1 MAGYTRQSSAQI
13 LSGEIVSAAPIN
25 AEYNQILNA
34 FDESTGHK
42 HDGTSAEGPP
52 IDRIAD
58 ADQNNKILIDTGN
71 NHIEFYIDT
80 GASTQQLRIEDGAI
94 VPITDDDID
103 LGAVG
108 AEFKDLYLDGTA
120 NIDSLVADT
129 ADINGGTV
137 DGSVIGG
144 TTPAAATMTDLTAT
158 GTINF
163 AGATVSNG
171 GTVTTVAINGGT
183 ISGITDLAIA
193 DGGTAASNA
202 SDARDNLGL
211 TIGTNI
217 QAYDAGLQSIAGLTT
232 AADKMIYTTALD
244 TYAVTDLSAAG
255 RALIDDASAGDQ
267 RTTLGLGTMA
277 TQNANSVA
285 ITGGT
290 ISGITNISDNGNTLP
305 FSFSTTITDS
315 DPGSGVFRL
324 DNATQNTATNIYID
338 DEDSNAVDVSAFIQ
352 TLSGGNNPSSILG
365 LVTLRKEFA
374 PEVFLQ
380 FKVTGVI
387 NAAGYTKL
395 AVTNLSSS
403 TANPFSN
410 SDNVLIDI
418 SLSGDKGDAGDITGP
433 VSSTDNAIARWD
445 GTSGNLIQD
454 SSVLIADDGTL
465 TAAQYDSTESLPDIK
480 PSLNLDFA
488 NVKKLDPRIT
498 YTRASTGTY
507 YDGKTFAKAEENLL
521 LQSQNFTTSWANAG
535 TTDSGDT
542 ETAPDGTTT
551 ADTITATAATG
562 QHYVQ
567 QQVTIP
573 SETYVF
579 SVFAKAGTNDYIQ
592 LAIGGDADYANFD
605 LATGVVGTTS
615 GLVSSSITA
624 STNGFYR
631 CEIVITAT
639 SGSAAIIALTDSSSA
654 SRLNTWTALGT
665 ETVHLWGAQLE
676 QRDALTDYTPTTT
689 QPITNYIPALQTA
702 ASGVARFD
710 HDPITS
716 ESLGFLIEEQ
726 RTNLATY
733 SEDFTNAAWTKTR
746 SSITSNTIVAPDGTL
761 TGDKLVEDTTAS
773 STHELTFSITSV
785 SGTSYAVSLF
795 AKAGER
801 DNFRIEV
808 PSAIAGSTQSGVFDL
823 TAGTASIVFGSPDL
837 SIKHYG
843 NDWYR
848 CTLVFSASSSTTSS
862 LALRLVNASVSYTG
876 DGYSGIYI
884 WGAQL
889 EAGAFP
895 TSYIKTT
902 TAQAT
907 RNEDAASMTGT
918 NFSEWYRQDEG
929 TFYTEHT
936 IRQNVGTNYPSVFFA
951 QNTSGSYAI
960 GLLHD
965 TASSYRFYA
974 QLTSDSTNY
983 AMQDVNTV
991 SVGDEIKGAL
1001 AFDYSSASFVN
1012 TKNGDTV
1019 QTLTGYP
1026 PMGPLTEIKFG
1037 TRAAVTGYLNNTIKK
1052 IAYYPQRLSNATL
1065 QALTKE

>member
-25 AEYNQILNA
+25 AEYNQIVSA

-58 ADQNNKILIDTGN
+58 ADQNNKILVDTGN

-80 GASTQQLRIEDGAI
+80 GASTQQFRIEDGAI

-108 AEFKDLYLDGTA
+108 AEFKDLHLDGTA

-290 ISGITNISDNGNTLP
+290 ISGITNLSDTGNTLP

-454 SSVLIADDGTL
+454 SSVTIDD
-465 TAAQYDSTESLPDIK
+465 SN
-480 PSLNLDFA
+480 NL
-488 NVKKLDPRIT
+488 
-498 YTRASTGTY
+498 
-507 YDGKTFAKAEENLL
+507 
-521 LQSQNFTTSWANAG
+521 
-535 TTDSGDT
+535 
-542 ETAPDGTTT
+542 
-551 ADTITATAATG
+551 
-562 QHYVQ
+562 
-567 QQVTIP
+567 
-573 SETYVF
+573 
-579 SVFAKAGTNDYIQ
+579 
-592 LAIGGDADYANFD
+592 
-605 LATGVVGTTS
+605 TGVVN
-615 GLVSSSITA
+615 L
-624 STNGFYR
+624 
-631 CEIVITAT
+631 TAT
-639 SGSAAIIALTDSSSA
+639 GNLIVDT
-654 SRLNTWTALGT
+654 NTLY
-665 ETVHLWGAQLE
+665 V
-676 QRDALTDYTPTTT
+676 DATGNRVGIGRTPTT
-689 QPITNYIPALQTA
+689 NALEVAGTIEST
-702 ASGVARFD
+702 SG
-710 HDPITS
+710 
-716 ESLGFLIEEQ
+716 GFK
-726 RTNLATY
+726 
-733 SEDFTNAAWTKTR
+733 F
-746 SSITSNTIVAPDGTL
+746 PD
-761 TGDKLVEDTTAS
+761 
-773 STHELTFSITSV
+773 
-785 SGTSYAVSLF
+785 
-795 AKAGER
+795 
-801 DNFRIEV
+801 
-808 PSAIAGSTQSGVFDL
+808 GSTQTKS
-823 TAGTASIVFGSPDL
+823 AGHGL
-837 SIKHYG
+837 SAMI
-843 NDWYR
+843 
-848 CTLVFSASSSTTSS
+848 
-862 LALRLVNASVSYTG
+862 ALGMA
-876 DGYSGIYI
+876 
-884 WGAQL
+884 
-889 EAGAFP
+889 
-895 TSYIKTT
+895 
-902 TAQAT
+902 
-907 RNEDAASMTGT
+907 
-918 NFSEWYRQDEG
+918 
-929 TFYTEHT
+929 
-936 IRQNVGTNYPSVFFA
+936 
-951 QNTSGSYAI
+951 
-960 GLLHD
+960 
-965 TASSYRFYA
+965 
-974 QLTSDSTNY
+974 
-983 AMQDVNTV
+983 
-991 SVGDEIKGAL
+991 
-1001 AFDYSSASFVN
+1001 
-1012 TKNGDTV
+1012 
-1019 QTLTGYP
+1019 
-1026 PMGPLTEIKFG
+1026 
-1037 TRAAVTGYLNNTIKK
+1037 
-1052 IAYYPQRLSNATL
+1052 
-1065 QALTKE
+1065 

>member
-1 MAGYTRQSSAQI
+1 
-13 LSGEIVSAAPIN
+13 
-25 AEYNQILNA
+25 
-34 FDESTGHK
+34 
-42 HDGTSAEGPP
+42 
-52 IDRIAD
+52 
-58 ADQNNKILIDTGN
+58 
-71 NHIEFYIDT
+71 
-80 GASTQQLRIEDGAI
+80 
-94 VPITDDDID
+94 
-103 LGAVG
+103 
-108 AEFKDLYLDGTA
+108 
-120 NIDSLVADT
+120 
-129 ADINGGTV
+129 
-137 DGSVIGG
+137 
-144 TTPAAATMTDLTAT
+144 MTDLTAT

-290 ISGITNISDNGNTLP
+290 ISGITNISDTGNTLP

-365 LVTLRKEFA
+365 LVTLRKEFS

-445 GTSGNLIQD
+445 GTAGNLIQD
-454 SSVLIADDGTL
+454 SSVLIADDGTI

-488 NVKKLDPRIT
+488 NVKTLDPRIT

-521 LQSQNFTTSWANAG
+521 LQSQDFTTSWLLSNATITANS
-535 TTDSGDT
+535 T
-542 ETAPDGTTT
+542 TAPDGSSTADTLTGNGASGQHLVQQQITVISGLNYVFSFFAKANTNDFVQLRFGGGFGSPTANFDLSAGTVGTTT
-551 ADTITATAATG
+551 GTITATI
-562 QHYVQ
+562 QD
-567 QQVTIP
+567 
-573 SETYVF
+573 
-579 SVFAKAGTNDYIQ
+579 AG
-592 LAIGGDADYANFD
+592 
-605 LATGVVGTTS
+605 S
-615 GLVSSSITA
+615 GW
-624 STNGFYR
+624 YR
-631 CEIVITAT
+631 CSGITDAT
-639 SGSAAIIALTDSSSA
+639 ITGLTAVQMYLVTSASAAAAET
-654 SRLNTWTALGT
+654 NTLSTSIY
-665 ETVHLWGAQLE
+665 LWGAQLE
-676 QRDALTDYTPTTT
+676 QRDSLTDYTPTTT

-726 RTNLATY
+726 RTNLMTY
-733 SEDFTNAAWTKTR
+733 SQELDNGAWSVNSNA
-746 SSITSNTIVAPDGTL
+746 TILANAVVAPDGTVTADLLRENGINGEHYHGQSL
-761 TGDKLVEDTTAS
+761 TYATGTDYTISAYVRPAGRHQCQLFFPASAFSSQVTTIFDLSAGTVGTSNADNAGIETLPGGWFRIWQTHRATAS
-773 STHELTFSITSV
+773 TSGNTFLRLI
-785 SGTSYAVSLF
+785 
-795 AKAGER
+795 
-801 DNFRIEV
+801 N
-808 PSAIAGSTQSGVFDL
+808 AGST
-823 TAGTASIVFGSPDL
+823 
-837 SIKHYG
+837 
-843 NDWYR
+843 
-848 CTLVFSASSSTTSS
+848 
-862 LALRLVNASVSYTG
+862 SYQG
-876 DGYSGIYI
+876 DGYSGVYI

-902 TAQAT
+902 GAQAT
-907 RNEDAASMTGT
+907 RNADAASMTGT
-918 NFSEWYRQDEG
+918 NFSEWYRQDAG
-929 TFYTEHT
+929 TIFEISRAGSPTGNAFAVQMSDNSYSNRV
-936 IRQNVGTNYPSVFFA
+936 IIGQDSANAVGQVLVSSSVTLSVTASGRTTDALALVFAATTNDGQIAKDGALGSSD
-951 QNTSGSYAI
+951 TSGAMPTALTRLDVGADHTGAN
-960 GLLHD
+960 GLNG
-965 TASSYRFYA
+965 TISR
-974 QLTSDSTNY
+974 LT
-983 AMQDVNTV
+983 
-991 SVGDEIKGAL
+991 
-1001 AFDYSSASFVN
+1001 
-1012 TKNGDTV
+1012 
-1019 QTLTGYP
+1019 
-1026 PMGPLTEIKFG
+1026 
-1037 TRAAVTGYLNNTIKK
+1037 
-1052 IAYYPQRLSNATL
+1052 YYPKRLSNATL
-1065 QALTKE
+1065 QALTEE

>member
-25 AEYNQILNA
+25 AEYNQIVSA

-58 ADQNNKILIDTGN
+58 ADQNNKILIDTEN

-108 AEFKDLYLDGTA
+108 AEFKDLHLDGTA

-137 DGSVIGG
+137 DGAVIGG

-277 TQNANSVA
+277 TQNANSVT

-290 ISGITNISDNGNTLP
+290 ISGITNISDTGNTLP

-324 DNATQNTATNIYID
+324 DNATQNTSTNIYID

-380 FKVTGVI
+380 FKVTGII

-445 GTSGNLIQD
+445 GTAGNLIQD

-465 TAAQYDSTESLPDIK
+465 SATQSVDSTATFLTQT
-480 PSLNLDFA
+480 NNGTA
-488 NVKKLDPRIT
+488 GG
-498 YTRASTGTY
+498 TGL
-507 YDGKTFAKAEENLL
+507 K
-521 LQSQNFTTSWANAG
+521 
-535 TTDSGDT
+535 
-542 ETAPDGTTT
+542 
-551 ADTITATAATG
+551 ITAQSGAYVGKFDIAA
-562 QHYVQ
+562 
-567 QQVTIP
+567 
-573 SETYVF
+573 
-579 SVFAKAGTNDYIQ
+579 AGA
-592 LAIGGDADYANFD
+592 LAQI
-605 LATGVVGTTS
+605 
-615 GLVSSSITA
+615 
-624 STNGFYR
+624 
-631 CEIVITAT
+631 
-639 SGSAAIIALTDSSSA
+639 
-654 SRLNTWTALGT
+654 GT
-665 ETVHLWGAQLE
+665 ETNHPLII
-676 QRDALTDYTPTTT
+676 LTNNTERMRIDSSGNVGIGRTPTTNKLEVDGT
-689 QPITNYIPALQTA
+689 IESTSGGFKFPDGSIQTTAGVSTGKVLQVVQT
-702 ASGVARFD
+702 
-710 HDPITS
+710 
-716 ESLGFLIEEQ
+716 
-726 RTNLATY
+726 
-733 SEDFTNAAWTKTR
+733 TKT
-746 SSITSNTIVAPDGTL
+746 D
-761 TGDKLVEDTTAS
+761 
-773 STHELTFSITSV
+773 
-785 SGTSYAVSLF
+785 
-795 AKAGER
+795 
-801 DNFRIEV
+801 
-808 PSAIAGSTQSGVFDL
+808 
-823 TAGTASIVFGSPDL
+823 TASISNPSAYADISGL
-837 SIKHYG
+837 SVAI
-843 NDWYR
+843 
-848 CTLVFSASSSTTSS
+848 TPAATSS
-862 LALRLVNASVSYTG
+862 KVLVRAVISFANSTSGEVTHFRLMRDS
-876 DGYSGIYI
+876 
-884 WGAQL
+884 
-889 EAGAFP
+889 
-895 TSYIKTT
+895 
-902 TAQAT
+902 TAIGVG
-907 RNEDAASMTGT
+907 DAASTRPR
-918 NFSEWYRQDEG
+918 S
-929 TFYTEHT
+929 
-936 IRQNVGTNYPSVFFA
+936 
-951 QNTSGSYAI
+951 TSGNI
-960 GLLHD
+960 GTGVNATYQGSTVTLEFLD
-965 TASSYRFYA
+965 SPNTTSATTYKVQIGGAGAQTAYINRTSRD
-974 QLTSDSTNY
+974 SDSSTY
-983 AMQDVNTV
+983 DARAV
-991 SVGDEIKGAL
+991 STITTMEIGA
-1001 AFDYSSASFVN
+1001 
-1012 TKNGDTV
+1012 
-1019 QTLTGYP
+1019 
-1026 PMGPLTEIKFG
+1026 
-1037 TRAAVTGYLNNTIKK
+1037 
-1052 IAYYPQRLSNATL
+1052 
-1065 QALTKE
+1065 

>member
-25 AEYNQILNA
+25 AEYNQIVNA

-108 AEFKDLYLDGTA
+108 AEFKDLHLDGTA

-232 AADKMIYTTALD
+232 AANKMIYTTALD

-290 ISGITNISDNGNTLP
+290 ISGITNISDTGNTLP

-365 LVTLRKEFA
+365 LVTLRKEFS

-454 SSVLIADDGTL
+454 SSVTIDD
-465 TAAQYDSTESLPDIK
+465 SN
-480 PSLNLDFA
+480 NL
-488 NVKKLDPRIT
+488 
-498 YTRASTGTY
+498 
-507 YDGKTFAKAEENLL
+507 
-521 LQSQNFTTSWANAG
+521 
-535 TTDSGDT
+535 
-542 ETAPDGTTT
+542 
-551 ADTITATAATG
+551 
-562 QHYVQ
+562 
-567 QQVTIP
+567 
-573 SETYVF
+573 
-579 SVFAKAGTNDYIQ
+579 
-592 LAIGGDADYANFD
+592 
-605 LATGVVGTTS
+605 TGVVN
-615 GLVSSSITA
+615 V
-624 STNGFYR
+624 
-631 CEIVITAT
+631 TAT
-639 SGSAAIIALTDSSSA
+639 GNLIVDT
-654 SRLNTWTALGT
+654 NTLY
-665 ETVHLWGAQLE
+665 V
-676 QRDALTDYTPTTT
+676 DATGNRVGIGRTPTT
-689 QPITNYIPALQTA
+689 NALEVAGTIEST
-702 ASGVARFD
+702 SG
-710 HDPITS
+710 
-716 ESLGFLIEEQ
+716 GFK
-726 RTNLATY
+726 
-733 SEDFTNAAWTKTR
+733 F
-746 SSITSNTIVAPDGTL
+746 PD
-761 TGDKLVEDTTAS
+761 
-773 STHELTFSITSV
+773 
-785 SGTSYAVSLF
+785 
-795 AKAGER
+795 
-801 DNFRIEV
+801 
-808 PSAIAGSTQSGVFDL
+808 GSTQTKS
-823 TAGTASIVFGSPDL
+823 AGHGL
-837 SIKHYG
+837 SAMI
-843 NDWYR
+843 
-848 CTLVFSASSSTTSS
+848 
-862 LALRLVNASVSYTG
+862 ALGMA
-876 DGYSGIYI
+876 
-884 WGAQL
+884 
-889 EAGAFP
+889 
-895 TSYIKTT
+895 
-902 TAQAT
+902 
-907 RNEDAASMTGT
+907 
-918 NFSEWYRQDEG
+918 
-929 TFYTEHT
+929 
-936 IRQNVGTNYPSVFFA
+936 
-951 QNTSGSYAI
+951 
-960 GLLHD
+960 
-965 TASSYRFYA
+965 
-974 QLTSDSTNY
+974 
-983 AMQDVNTV
+983 
-991 SVGDEIKGAL
+991 
-1001 AFDYSSASFVN
+1001 
-1012 TKNGDTV
+1012 
-1019 QTLTGYP
+1019 
-1026 PMGPLTEIKFG
+1026 
-1037 TRAAVTGYLNNTIKK
+1037 
-1052 IAYYPQRLSNATL
+1052 
-1065 QALTKE
+1065 

>member
-80 GASTQQLRIEDGAI
+80 GASTQQFRIEDGAI

-108 AEFKDLYLDGTA
+108 AEFKDLHLDGTA

-137 DGSVIGG
+137 DGAVIGG

-232 AADKMIYTTALD
+232 AANKMIYTTALD

-290 ISGITNISDNGNTLP
+290 ISGITNISDTGNTLP

-465 TAAQYDSTESLPDIK
+465 TTTGGVGIGVTDPSEVLEVNGNIKVTENDGSSRVIGADSTSNTTIVLQGGGNGFSGPNIK
-480 PSLNLDFA
+480 LGLDG
-488 NVKKLDPRIT
+488 NNYYD
-498 YTRASTGTY
+498 ASTHVFRSIASSEVMRV
-507 YDGKTFAKAEENLL
+507 DGFN
-521 LQSQNFTTSWANAG
+521 SRVG
-535 TTDSGDT
+535 
-542 ETAPDGTTT
+542 
-551 ADTITATAATG
+551 
-562 QHYVQ
+562 
-567 QQVTIP
+567 
-573 SETYVF
+573 
-579 SVFAKAGTNDYIQ
+579 
-592 LAIGGDADYANFD
+592 IG
-605 LATGVVGTTS
+605 
-615 GLVSSSITA
+615 
-624 STNGFYR
+624 R
-631 CEIVITAT
+631 
-639 SGSAAIIALTDSSSA
+639 
-654 SRLNTWTALGT
+654 
-665 ETVHLWGAQLE
+665 
-676 QRDALTDYTPTTT
+676 TPTT
-689 QPITNYIPALQTA
+689 NALE
-702 ASGVARFD
+702 V
-710 HDPITS
+710 
-716 ESLGFLIEEQ
+716 
-726 RTNLATY
+726 
-733 SEDFTNAAWTKTR
+733 
-746 SSITSNTIVAPDGTL
+746 DGTI
-761 TGDKLVEDTTAS
+761 E
-773 STHELTFSITSV
+773 ST
-785 SGTSYAVSLF
+785 SGGF
-795 AKAGER
+795 KFP
-801 DNFRIEV
+801 D
-808 PSAIAGSTQSGVFDL
+808 GSTQTKS
-823 TAGTASIVFGSPDL
+823 AGHGL
-837 SIKHYG
+837 SAMI
-843 NDWYR
+843 
-848 CTLVFSASSSTTSS
+848 
-862 LALRLVNASVSYTG
+862 ALGMA
-876 DGYSGIYI
+876 
-884 WGAQL
+884 
-889 EAGAFP
+889 
-895 TSYIKTT
+895 
-902 TAQAT
+902 
-907 RNEDAASMTGT
+907 
-918 NFSEWYRQDEG
+918 
-929 TFYTEHT
+929 
-936 IRQNVGTNYPSVFFA
+936 
-951 QNTSGSYAI
+951 
-960 GLLHD
+960 
-965 TASSYRFYA
+965 
-974 QLTSDSTNY
+974 
-983 AMQDVNTV
+983 
-991 SVGDEIKGAL
+991 
-1001 AFDYSSASFVN
+1001 
-1012 TKNGDTV
+1012 
-1019 QTLTGYP
+1019 
-1026 PMGPLTEIKFG
+1026 
-1037 TRAAVTGYLNNTIKK
+1037 
-1052 IAYYPQRLSNATL
+1052 
-1065 QALTKE
+1065 

>member
-25 AEYNQILNA
+25 AEYNQIVSA

-80 GASTQQLRIEDGAI
+80 GASTQQFRIEDGAI

-108 AEFKDLYLDGTA
+108 AEFKDLHLDGTA

-137 DGSVIGG
+137 DGAVIGG

-183 ISGITDLAIA
+183 ISGITDLAVA

-217 QAYDAGLQSIAGLTT
+217 QAYAAGLQSIAGLTT

-290 ISGITNISDNGNTLP
+290 ISGITNISDTGNTLP

-454 SSVLIADDGTL
+454 SSVTIDD
-465 TAAQYDSTESLPDIK
+465 SN
-480 PSLNLDFA
+480 NL
-488 NVKKLDPRIT
+488 
-498 YTRASTGTY
+498 
-507 YDGKTFAKAEENLL
+507 
-521 LQSQNFTTSWANAG
+521 
-535 TTDSGDT
+535 
-542 ETAPDGTTT
+542 
-551 ADTITATAATG
+551 
-562 QHYVQ
+562 
-567 QQVTIP
+567 
-573 SETYVF
+573 
-579 SVFAKAGTNDYIQ
+579 
-592 LAIGGDADYANFD
+592 
-605 LATGVVGTTS
+605 TGVVN
-615 GLVSSSITA
+615 L
-624 STNGFYR
+624 
-631 CEIVITAT
+631 TAT
-639 SGSAAIIALTDSSSA
+639 GNLIVDT
-654 SRLNTWTALGT
+654 NTLY
-665 ETVHLWGAQLE
+665 V
-676 QRDALTDYTPTTT
+676 DATGNRVGIGRTPTT
-689 QPITNYIPALQTA
+689 NALEVAGTIEST
-702 ASGVARFD
+702 SG
-710 HDPITS
+710 
-716 ESLGFLIEEQ
+716 GFK
-726 RTNLATY
+726 
-733 SEDFTNAAWTKTR
+733 F
-746 SSITSNTIVAPDGTL
+746 PD
-761 TGDKLVEDTTAS
+761 
-773 STHELTFSITSV
+773 
-785 SGTSYAVSLF
+785 
-795 AKAGER
+795 
-801 DNFRIEV
+801 
-808 PSAIAGSTQSGVFDL
+808 GSTQTKS
-823 TAGTASIVFGSPDL
+823 AGHGL
-837 SIKHYG
+837 SAMI
-843 NDWYR
+843 
-848 CTLVFSASSSTTSS
+848 
-862 LALRLVNASVSYTG
+862 ALGMA
-876 DGYSGIYI
+876 
-884 WGAQL
+884 
-889 EAGAFP
+889 
-895 TSYIKTT
+895 
-902 TAQAT
+902 
-907 RNEDAASMTGT
+907 
-918 NFSEWYRQDEG
+918 
-929 TFYTEHT
+929 
-936 IRQNVGTNYPSVFFA
+936 
-951 QNTSGSYAI
+951 
-960 GLLHD
+960 
-965 TASSYRFYA
+965 
-974 QLTSDSTNY
+974 
-983 AMQDVNTV
+983 
-991 SVGDEIKGAL
+991 
-1001 AFDYSSASFVN
+1001 
-1012 TKNGDTV
+1012 
-1019 QTLTGYP
+1019 
-1026 PMGPLTEIKFG
+1026 
-1037 TRAAVTGYLNNTIKK
+1037 
-1052 IAYYPQRLSNATL
+1052 
-1065 QALTKE
+1065 

>member
-25 AEYNQILNA
+25 AEYNQIVNA

-108 AEFKDLYLDGTA
+108 AEFKDLHLDGTA

-232 AADKMIYTTALD
+232 AANKMIYTTALD

-290 ISGITNISDNGNTLP
+290 ISGITNISDTGNTLP

-380 FKVTGVI
+380 FKVTGII

-454 SSVLIADDGTL
+454 SSVTIDD
-465 TAAQYDSTESLPDIK
+465 SN
-480 PSLNLDFA
+480 NL
-488 NVKKLDPRIT
+488 
-498 YTRASTGTY
+498 
-507 YDGKTFAKAEENLL
+507 
-521 LQSQNFTTSWANAG
+521 
-535 TTDSGDT
+535 
-542 ETAPDGTTT
+542 
-551 ADTITATAATG
+551 
-562 QHYVQ
+562 
-567 QQVTIP
+567 
-573 SETYVF
+573 
-579 SVFAKAGTNDYIQ
+579 
-592 LAIGGDADYANFD
+592 
-605 LATGVVGTTS
+605 TGVVN
-615 GLVSSSITA
+615 V
-624 STNGFYR
+624 
-631 CEIVITAT
+631 TAT
-639 SGSAAIIALTDSSSA
+639 GNLIVDT
-654 SRLNTWTALGT
+654 NTLY
-665 ETVHLWGAQLE
+665 V
-676 QRDALTDYTPTTT
+676 DATGNRVGIGRTPTT
-689 QPITNYIPALQTA
+689 NALEVAGTIEST
-702 ASGVARFD
+702 SG
-710 HDPITS
+710 
-716 ESLGFLIEEQ
+716 GFK
-726 RTNLATY
+726 
-733 SEDFTNAAWTKTR
+733 F
-746 SSITSNTIVAPDGTL
+746 PD
-761 TGDKLVEDTTAS
+761 
-773 STHELTFSITSV
+773 
-785 SGTSYAVSLF
+785 
-795 AKAGER
+795 
-801 DNFRIEV
+801 
-808 PSAIAGSTQSGVFDL
+808 GSTQTKS
-823 TAGTASIVFGSPDL
+823 AGHGL
-837 SIKHYG
+837 SAMI
-843 NDWYR
+843 
-848 CTLVFSASSSTTSS
+848 
-862 LALRLVNASVSYTG
+862 ALGMA
-876 DGYSGIYI
+876 
-884 WGAQL
+884 
-889 EAGAFP
+889 
-895 TSYIKTT
+895 
-902 TAQAT
+902 
-907 RNEDAASMTGT
+907 
-918 NFSEWYRQDEG
+918 
-929 TFYTEHT
+929 
-936 IRQNVGTNYPSVFFA
+936 
-951 QNTSGSYAI
+951 
-960 GLLHD
+960 
-965 TASSYRFYA
+965 
-974 QLTSDSTNY
+974 
-983 AMQDVNTV
+983 
-991 SVGDEIKGAL
+991 
-1001 AFDYSSASFVN
+1001 
-1012 TKNGDTV
+1012 
-1019 QTLTGYP
+1019 
-1026 PMGPLTEIKFG
+1026 
-1037 TRAAVTGYLNNTIKK
+1037 
-1052 IAYYPQRLSNATL
+1052 
-1065 QALTKE
+1065 

>member
-25 AEYNQILNA
+25 AEYNQIVSA

-80 GASTQQLRIEDGAI
+80 GASTQQFRIEDGAI

-108 AEFKDLYLDGTA
+108 AEFKDLHLDGTA

-290 ISGITNISDNGNTLP
+290 ISGITNLSDTGNTLP

-380 FKVTGVI
+380 FKVTGII

-465 TAAQYDSTESLPDIK
+465 TTTGGVGIGTSSPDQFVHISKATVGDTSSLLVSNPDGNAGASAALKLGVSPEDNSVAKFAIIHERLAAYGGGDTYFCSNYDADATEVTDADAVVTIKGSTGNVGIGTNSPDGKLSIQADATSDVDLRIFSDTAYTTRIYLGDTASQTQGAIGYYNSADALFFQSNGSERMRVDSSGNVGIGLTPTTNKLEVAGTIESTSGGFKFPDGSIQTTAGVSTGKVLQVVQTTKTDTASISNPSAYADISGLSVAITPAATSSKVLVRAVISFANSTSGEVTHFRLMRDSTAIGVGDAASNRPRSTSGNIGTGVNATYQGSTVTLEF
-480 PSLNLDFA
+480 LDSP
-488 NVKKLDPRIT
+488 N
-498 YTRASTGTY
+498 
-507 YDGKTFAKAEENLL
+507 
-521 LQSQNFTTSWANAG
+521 TTSATTYKVQIGGAG
-535 TTDSGDT
+535 AQTAYINRTSRDLDT
-542 ETAPDGTTT
+542 STYDAR
-551 ADTITATAATG
+551 AVSTITAM
-562 QHYVQ
+562 
-567 QQVTIP
+567 
-573 SETYVF
+573 E
-579 SVFAKAGTNDYIQ
+579 
-592 LAIGGDADYANFD
+592 IGA
-605 LATGVVGTTS
+605 
-615 GLVSSSITA
+615 
-624 STNGFYR
+624 
-631 CEIVITAT
+631 
-639 SGSAAIIALTDSSSA
+639 
-654 SRLNTWTALGT
+654 
-665 ETVHLWGAQLE
+665 
-676 QRDALTDYTPTTT
+676 
-689 QPITNYIPALQTA
+689 
-702 ASGVARFD
+702 
-710 HDPITS
+710 
-716 ESLGFLIEEQ
+716 
-726 RTNLATY
+726 
-733 SEDFTNAAWTKTR
+733 
-746 SSITSNTIVAPDGTL
+746 
-761 TGDKLVEDTTAS
+761 
-773 STHELTFSITSV
+773 
-785 SGTSYAVSLF
+785 
-795 AKAGER
+795 
-801 DNFRIEV
+801 
-808 PSAIAGSTQSGVFDL
+808 
-823 TAGTASIVFGSPDL
+823 
-837 SIKHYG
+837 
-843 NDWYR
+843 
-848 CTLVFSASSSTTSS
+848 
-862 LALRLVNASVSYTG
+862 
-876 DGYSGIYI
+876 
-884 WGAQL
+884 
-889 EAGAFP
+889 
-895 TSYIKTT
+895 
-902 TAQAT
+902 
-907 RNEDAASMTGT
+907 
-918 NFSEWYRQDEG
+918 
-929 TFYTEHT
+929 
-936 IRQNVGTNYPSVFFA
+936 
-951 QNTSGSYAI
+951 
-960 GLLHD
+960 
-965 TASSYRFYA
+965 
-974 QLTSDSTNY
+974 
-983 AMQDVNTV
+983 
-991 SVGDEIKGAL
+991 
-1001 AFDYSSASFVN
+1001 
-1012 TKNGDTV
+1012 
-1019 QTLTGYP
+1019 
-1026 PMGPLTEIKFG
+1026 
-1037 TRAAVTGYLNNTIKK
+1037 
-1052 IAYYPQRLSNATL
+1052 
-1065 QALTKE
+1065 

>member
-25 AEYNQILNA
+25 AEYNQIVNA

-42 HDGTSAEGPP
+42 HDGTSSEGPP

-108 AEFKDLYLDGTA
+108 AEFKDLHLDGTA

-137 DGSVIGG
+137 DGAVIGG

-290 ISGITNISDNGNTLP
+290 ISGITNISDTGNTLP

-445 GTSGNLIQD
+445 GTAGNLIQD
-454 SSVLIADDGTL
+454 SSVTIDD
-465 TAAQYDSTESLPDIK
+465 SN
-480 PSLNLDFA
+480 NL
-488 NVKKLDPRIT
+488 
-498 YTRASTGTY
+498 
-507 YDGKTFAKAEENLL
+507 
-521 LQSQNFTTSWANAG
+521 
-535 TTDSGDT
+535 
-542 ETAPDGTTT
+542 
-551 ADTITATAATG
+551 
-562 QHYVQ
+562 
-567 QQVTIP
+567 
-573 SETYVF
+573 
-579 SVFAKAGTNDYIQ
+579 
-592 LAIGGDADYANFD
+592 
-605 LATGVVGTTS
+605 TGVVN
-615 GLVSSSITA
+615 V
-624 STNGFYR
+624 
-631 CEIVITAT
+631 TAT
-639 SGSAAIIALTDSSSA
+639 GNLIVDT
-654 SRLNTWTALGT
+654 NTLY
-665 ETVHLWGAQLE
+665 V
-676 QRDALTDYTPTTT
+676 DATGNRVGIGRTPTT
-689 QPITNYIPALQTA
+689 NALEVAGTIEST
-702 ASGVARFD
+702 SG
-710 HDPITS
+710 
-716 ESLGFLIEEQ
+716 GFK
-726 RTNLATY
+726 
-733 SEDFTNAAWTKTR
+733 F
-746 SSITSNTIVAPDGTL
+746 PD
-761 TGDKLVEDTTAS
+761 
-773 STHELTFSITSV
+773 
-785 SGTSYAVSLF
+785 
-795 AKAGER
+795 
-801 DNFRIEV
+801 
-808 PSAIAGSTQSGVFDL
+808 GSTQTKS
-823 TAGTASIVFGSPDL
+823 AGHGL
-837 SIKHYG
+837 SAMI
-843 NDWYR
+843 
-848 CTLVFSASSSTTSS
+848 
-862 LALRLVNASVSYTG
+862 ALGMA
-876 DGYSGIYI
+876 
-884 WGAQL
+884 
-889 EAGAFP
+889 
-895 TSYIKTT
+895 
-902 TAQAT
+902 
-907 RNEDAASMTGT
+907 
-918 NFSEWYRQDEG
+918 
-929 TFYTEHT
+929 
-936 IRQNVGTNYPSVFFA
+936 
-951 QNTSGSYAI
+951 
-960 GLLHD
+960 
-965 TASSYRFYA
+965 
-974 QLTSDSTNY
+974 
-983 AMQDVNTV
+983 
-991 SVGDEIKGAL
+991 
-1001 AFDYSSASFVN
+1001 
-1012 TKNGDTV
+1012 
-1019 QTLTGYP
+1019 
-1026 PMGPLTEIKFG
+1026 
-1037 TRAAVTGYLNNTIKK
+1037 
-1052 IAYYPQRLSNATL
+1052 
-1065 QALTKE
+1065 

>member
-25 AEYNQILNA
+25 AEYNQIVSA

-80 GASTQQLRIEDGAI
+80 GASTQQFRIEDGAI

-108 AEFKDLYLDGTA
+108 AEFKDLHLDGTA

-137 DGSVIGG
+137 DGAVIGG

-277 TQNANSVA
+277 TQNANSVT

-290 ISGITNISDNGNTLP
+290 ISGITNISDTGNTLP

-380 FKVTGVI
+380 FKVTGII

-454 SSVLIADDGTL
+454 SSVTIDD
-465 TAAQYDSTESLPDIK
+465 SN
-480 PSLNLDFA
+480 NL
-488 NVKKLDPRIT
+488 
-498 YTRASTGTY
+498 
-507 YDGKTFAKAEENLL
+507 
-521 LQSQNFTTSWANAG
+521 
-535 TTDSGDT
+535 
-542 ETAPDGTTT
+542 
-551 ADTITATAATG
+551 
-562 QHYVQ
+562 
-567 QQVTIP
+567 
-573 SETYVF
+573 
-579 SVFAKAGTNDYIQ
+579 
-592 LAIGGDADYANFD
+592 
-605 LATGVVGTTS
+605 TGVVN
-615 GLVSSSITA
+615 V
-624 STNGFYR
+624 
-631 CEIVITAT
+631 TAT
-639 SGSAAIIALTDSSSA
+639 GNLIVDT
-654 SRLNTWTALGT
+654 NTLY
-665 ETVHLWGAQLE
+665 V
-676 QRDALTDYTPTTT
+676 DATGNRVGIGRTPTT
-689 QPITNYIPALQTA
+689 NALEVAGTIEST
-702 ASGVARFD
+702 SG
-710 HDPITS
+710 
-716 ESLGFLIEEQ
+716 GFK
-726 RTNLATY
+726 
-733 SEDFTNAAWTKTR
+733 F
-746 SSITSNTIVAPDGTL
+746 PD
-761 TGDKLVEDTTAS
+761 
-773 STHELTFSITSV
+773 
-785 SGTSYAVSLF
+785 
-795 AKAGER
+795 
-801 DNFRIEV
+801 
-808 PSAIAGSTQSGVFDL
+808 GSTQTKS
-823 TAGTASIVFGSPDL
+823 AGHGL
-837 SIKHYG
+837 SAMI
-843 NDWYR
+843 
-848 CTLVFSASSSTTSS
+848 
-862 LALRLVNASVSYTG
+862 ALGMA
-876 DGYSGIYI
+876 
-884 WGAQL
+884 
-889 EAGAFP
+889 
-895 TSYIKTT
+895 
-902 TAQAT
+902 
-907 RNEDAASMTGT
+907 
-918 NFSEWYRQDEG
+918 
-929 TFYTEHT
+929 
-936 IRQNVGTNYPSVFFA
+936 
-951 QNTSGSYAI
+951 
-960 GLLHD
+960 
-965 TASSYRFYA
+965 
-974 QLTSDSTNY
+974 
-983 AMQDVNTV
+983 
-991 SVGDEIKGAL
+991 
-1001 AFDYSSASFVN
+1001 
-1012 TKNGDTV
+1012 
-1019 QTLTGYP
+1019 
-1026 PMGPLTEIKFG
+1026 
-1037 TRAAVTGYLNNTIKK
+1037 
-1052 IAYYPQRLSNATL
+1052 
-1065 QALTKE
+1065 

>member
-25 AEYNQILNA
+25 AEYNQIVNA

-108 AEFKDLYLDGTA
+108 AEFKDLHLDGTA

-290 ISGITNISDNGNTLP
+290 ISGITNISDTGNTLP

-365 LVTLRKEFA
+365 LVTLRKEFS

-454 SSVLIADDGTL
+454 SSVTIDD
-465 TAAQYDSTESLPDIK
+465 SN
-480 PSLNLDFA
+480 NL
-488 NVKKLDPRIT
+488 
-498 YTRASTGTY
+498 
-507 YDGKTFAKAEENLL
+507 
-521 LQSQNFTTSWANAG
+521 
-535 TTDSGDT
+535 
-542 ETAPDGTTT
+542 
-551 ADTITATAATG
+551 
-562 QHYVQ
+562 
-567 QQVTIP
+567 
-573 SETYVF
+573 
-579 SVFAKAGTNDYIQ
+579 
-592 LAIGGDADYANFD
+592 
-605 LATGVVGTTS
+605 TGVVN
-615 GLVSSSITA
+615 V
-624 STNGFYR
+624 
-631 CEIVITAT
+631 TAT
-639 SGSAAIIALTDSSSA
+639 GNLIVDT
-654 SRLNTWTALGT
+654 NTLY
-665 ETVHLWGAQLE
+665 V
-676 QRDALTDYTPTTT
+676 DATGNRVGIGRTPTT
-689 QPITNYIPALQTA
+689 NALEVAGTIEST
-702 ASGVARFD
+702 SG
-710 HDPITS
+710 
-716 ESLGFLIEEQ
+716 GFK
-726 RTNLATY
+726 
-733 SEDFTNAAWTKTR
+733 F
-746 SSITSNTIVAPDGTL
+746 PD
-761 TGDKLVEDTTAS
+761 
-773 STHELTFSITSV
+773 
-785 SGTSYAVSLF
+785 
-795 AKAGER
+795 
-801 DNFRIEV
+801 
-808 PSAIAGSTQSGVFDL
+808 GSTQTKS
-823 TAGTASIVFGSPDL
+823 AGHGL
-837 SIKHYG
+837 SAMI
-843 NDWYR
+843 
-848 CTLVFSASSSTTSS
+848 
-862 LALRLVNASVSYTG
+862 ALGMA
-876 DGYSGIYI
+876 
-884 WGAQL
+884 
-889 EAGAFP
+889 
-895 TSYIKTT
+895 
-902 TAQAT
+902 
-907 RNEDAASMTGT
+907 
-918 NFSEWYRQDEG
+918 
-929 TFYTEHT
+929 
-936 IRQNVGTNYPSVFFA
+936 
-951 QNTSGSYAI
+951 
-960 GLLHD
+960 
-965 TASSYRFYA
+965 
-974 QLTSDSTNY
+974 
-983 AMQDVNTV
+983 
-991 SVGDEIKGAL
+991 
-1001 AFDYSSASFVN
+1001 
-1012 TKNGDTV
+1012 
-1019 QTLTGYP
+1019 
-1026 PMGPLTEIKFG
+1026 
-1037 TRAAVTGYLNNTIKK
+1037 
-1052 IAYYPQRLSNATL
+1052 
-1065 QALTKE
+1065 

>member
-13 LSGEIVSAAPIN
+13 LSGEIVSAAPLN
-25 AEYNQILNA
+25 AEYNQIVSA

-58 ADQNNKILIDTGN
+58 TDQNNKILIDTAN

-108 AEFKDLYLDGTA
+108 AEFKDLHLDGTA

-137 DGSVIGG
+137 DGAVIGG

-290 ISGITNISDNGNTLP
+290 ISGITNISDTGNTLP

-454 SSVLIADDGTL
+454 SSVTIDD
-465 TAAQYDSTESLPDIK
+465 SN
-480 PSLNLDFA
+480 NL
-488 NVKKLDPRIT
+488 
-498 YTRASTGTY
+498 
-507 YDGKTFAKAEENLL
+507 
-521 LQSQNFTTSWANAG
+521 
-535 TTDSGDT
+535 
-542 ETAPDGTTT
+542 
-551 ADTITATAATG
+551 
-562 QHYVQ
+562 
-567 QQVTIP
+567 
-573 SETYVF
+573 
-579 SVFAKAGTNDYIQ
+579 
-592 LAIGGDADYANFD
+592 
-605 LATGVVGTTS
+605 TGVVN
-615 GLVSSSITA
+615 V
-624 STNGFYR
+624 
-631 CEIVITAT
+631 TAT
-639 SGSAAIIALTDSSSA
+639 GNLIVDT
-654 SRLNTWTALGT
+654 NTLY
-665 ETVHLWGAQLE
+665 V
-676 QRDALTDYTPTTT
+676 DATGNRVGIGRTPTT
-689 QPITNYIPALQTA
+689 NALEVAGTIEST
-702 ASGVARFD
+702 SG
-710 HDPITS
+710 
-716 ESLGFLIEEQ
+716 GFK
-726 RTNLATY
+726 
-733 SEDFTNAAWTKTR
+733 F
-746 SSITSNTIVAPDGTL
+746 PD
-761 TGDKLVEDTTAS
+761 
-773 STHELTFSITSV
+773 
-785 SGTSYAVSLF
+785 
-795 AKAGER
+795 
-801 DNFRIEV
+801 
-808 PSAIAGSTQSGVFDL
+808 GSTQTKS
-823 TAGTASIVFGSPDL
+823 AGHGL
-837 SIKHYG
+837 SAMI
-843 NDWYR
+843 
-848 CTLVFSASSSTTSS
+848 
-862 LALRLVNASVSYTG
+862 ALGMA
-876 DGYSGIYI
+876 
-884 WGAQL
+884 
-889 EAGAFP
+889 
-895 TSYIKTT
+895 
-902 TAQAT
+902 
-907 RNEDAASMTGT
+907 
-918 NFSEWYRQDEG
+918 
-929 TFYTEHT
+929 
-936 IRQNVGTNYPSVFFA
+936 
-951 QNTSGSYAI
+951 
-960 GLLHD
+960 
-965 TASSYRFYA
+965 
-974 QLTSDSTNY
+974 
-983 AMQDVNTV
+983 
-991 SVGDEIKGAL
+991 
-1001 AFDYSSASFVN
+1001 
-1012 TKNGDTV
+1012 
-1019 QTLTGYP
+1019 
-1026 PMGPLTEIKFG
+1026 
-1037 TRAAVTGYLNNTIKK
+1037 
-1052 IAYYPQRLSNATL
+1052 
-1065 QALTKE
+1065 

>member
-13 LSGEIVSAAPIN
+13 LSGEIVSAAPLN
-25 AEYNQILNA
+25 AEYNQIVSA

-58 ADQNNKILIDTGN
+58 ADQNNKILIDTAN

-137 DGSVIGG
+137 DGAVIGG

-290 ISGITNISDNGNTLP
+290 ISGITNISDTGNTLP

-433 VSSTDNAIARWD
+433 VSTTDNAIARWD

-454 SSVLIADDGTL
+454 SSVTIDD
-465 TAAQYDSTESLPDIK
+465 SN
-480 PSLNLDFA
+480 NL
-488 NVKKLDPRIT
+488 
-498 YTRASTGTY
+498 
-507 YDGKTFAKAEENLL
+507 
-521 LQSQNFTTSWANAG
+521 
-535 TTDSGDT
+535 
-542 ETAPDGTTT
+542 
-551 ADTITATAATG
+551 
-562 QHYVQ
+562 
-567 QQVTIP
+567 
-573 SETYVF
+573 
-579 SVFAKAGTNDYIQ
+579 
-592 LAIGGDADYANFD
+592 
-605 LATGVVGTTS
+605 TGVVN
-615 GLVSSSITA
+615 V
-624 STNGFYR
+624 
-631 CEIVITAT
+631 TAT
-639 SGSAAIIALTDSSSA
+639 GNLIVDT
-654 SRLNTWTALGT
+654 NTLY
-665 ETVHLWGAQLE
+665 V
-676 QRDALTDYTPTTT
+676 DATGNRVGIGRTPTT
-689 QPITNYIPALQTA
+689 NALEVAGTIEST
-702 ASGVARFD
+702 SG
-710 HDPITS
+710 
-716 ESLGFLIEEQ
+716 GFK
-726 RTNLATY
+726 
-733 SEDFTNAAWTKTR
+733 F
-746 SSITSNTIVAPDGTL
+746 PD
-761 TGDKLVEDTTAS
+761 
-773 STHELTFSITSV
+773 
-785 SGTSYAVSLF
+785 
-795 AKAGER
+795 
-801 DNFRIEV
+801 
-808 PSAIAGSTQSGVFDL
+808 GSTQTKS
-823 TAGTASIVFGSPDL
+823 AGHGL
-837 SIKHYG
+837 SAMI
-843 NDWYR
+843 
-848 CTLVFSASSSTTSS
+848 
-862 LALRLVNASVSYTG
+862 ALGMA
-876 DGYSGIYI
+876 
-884 WGAQL
+884 
-889 EAGAFP
+889 
-895 TSYIKTT
+895 
-902 TAQAT
+902 
-907 RNEDAASMTGT
+907 
-918 NFSEWYRQDEG
+918 
-929 TFYTEHT
+929 
-936 IRQNVGTNYPSVFFA
+936 
-951 QNTSGSYAI
+951 
-960 GLLHD
+960 
-965 TASSYRFYA
+965 
-974 QLTSDSTNY
+974 
-983 AMQDVNTV
+983 
-991 SVGDEIKGAL
+991 
-1001 AFDYSSASFVN
+1001 
-1012 TKNGDTV
+1012 
-1019 QTLTGYP
+1019 
-1026 PMGPLTEIKFG
+1026 
-1037 TRAAVTGYLNNTIKK
+1037 
-1052 IAYYPQRLSNATL
+1052 
-1065 QALTKE
+1065 

>member
-25 AEYNQILNA
+25 AEYNQIVNA

-42 HDGTSAEGPP
+42 HDGTSSEGPP

-80 GASTQQLRIEDGAI
+80 GASTQQFRIEDGAI

-108 AEFKDLYLDGTA
+108 AEFKDLHLDGTA

-137 DGSVIGG
+137 DGAVIGG

-290 ISGITNISDNGNTLP
+290 ISGITNISDTGNTLP

-445 GTSGNLIQD
+445 GTAGNLIQD
-454 SSVLIADDGTL
+454 SSVTIDD
-465 TAAQYDSTESLPDIK
+465 SN
-480 PSLNLDFA
+480 NL
-488 NVKKLDPRIT
+488 
-498 YTRASTGTY
+498 
-507 YDGKTFAKAEENLL
+507 
-521 LQSQNFTTSWANAG
+521 
-535 TTDSGDT
+535 
-542 ETAPDGTTT
+542 
-551 ADTITATAATG
+551 
-562 QHYVQ
+562 
-567 QQVTIP
+567 
-573 SETYVF
+573 
-579 SVFAKAGTNDYIQ
+579 
-592 LAIGGDADYANFD
+592 
-605 LATGVVGTTS
+605 TGVVN
-615 GLVSSSITA
+615 V
-624 STNGFYR
+624 
-631 CEIVITAT
+631 TAT
-639 SGSAAIIALTDSSSA
+639 GNLIVDT
-654 SRLNTWTALGT
+654 NTLY
-665 ETVHLWGAQLE
+665 V
-676 QRDALTDYTPTTT
+676 DATGNRVGIGRTPTT
-689 QPITNYIPALQTA
+689 NALEVAGTIEST
-702 ASGVARFD
+702 SG
-710 HDPITS
+710 
-716 ESLGFLIEEQ
+716 GFK
-726 RTNLATY
+726 
-733 SEDFTNAAWTKTR
+733 F
-746 SSITSNTIVAPDGTL
+746 PD
-761 TGDKLVEDTTAS
+761 
-773 STHELTFSITSV
+773 
-785 SGTSYAVSLF
+785 
-795 AKAGER
+795 
-801 DNFRIEV
+801 
-808 PSAIAGSTQSGVFDL
+808 GSTQTKS
-823 TAGTASIVFGSPDL
+823 AGHGL
-837 SIKHYG
+837 SAMI
-843 NDWYR
+843 
-848 CTLVFSASSSTTSS
+848 
-862 LALRLVNASVSYTG
+862 ALGMA
-876 DGYSGIYI
+876 
-884 WGAQL
+884 
-889 EAGAFP
+889 
-895 TSYIKTT
+895 
-902 TAQAT
+902 
-907 RNEDAASMTGT
+907 
-918 NFSEWYRQDEG
+918 
-929 TFYTEHT
+929 
-936 IRQNVGTNYPSVFFA
+936 
-951 QNTSGSYAI
+951 
-960 GLLHD
+960 
-965 TASSYRFYA
+965 
-974 QLTSDSTNY
+974 
-983 AMQDVNTV
+983 
-991 SVGDEIKGAL
+991 
-1001 AFDYSSASFVN
+1001 
-1012 TKNGDTV
+1012 
-1019 QTLTGYP
+1019 
-1026 PMGPLTEIKFG
+1026 
-1037 TRAAVTGYLNNTIKK
+1037 
-1052 IAYYPQRLSNATL
+1052 
-1065 QALTKE
+1065 

>member
-25 AEYNQILNA
+25 AEYNQIVNA

-108 AEFKDLYLDGTA
+108 AEFKDLHLDGTA

-290 ISGITNISDNGNTLP
+290 ISGITNISDTGNTLP

-365 LVTLRKEFA
+365 LVTLRKEFS

-445 GTSGNLIQD
+445 GTAGNLIQD
-454 SSVLIADDGTL
+454 SSVLIADDGTI

-488 NVKKLDPRIT
+488 NVKTLDPRIT

-521 LQSQNFTTSWANAG
+521 LQSQDFTTSWLLSNATITANS
-535 TTDSGDT
+535 T
-542 ETAPDGTTT
+542 TAPDGSSTADTLTGNGASGQHLVQQQITVISGLNYVFSFFAKANTNDFVQLRFGGGFGSPTANFDLSAGTVGTTT
-551 ADTITATAATG
+551 GTITATI
-562 QHYVQ
+562 QD
-567 QQVTIP
+567 
-573 SETYVF
+573 
-579 SVFAKAGTNDYIQ
+579 AG
-592 LAIGGDADYANFD
+592 
-605 LATGVVGTTS
+605 S
-615 GLVSSSITA
+615 GW
-624 STNGFYR
+624 YR
-631 CEIVITAT
+631 CSGITDAT
-639 SGSAAIIALTDSSSA
+639 ITGLTAVQMYLVTSASAAAAET
-654 SRLNTWTALGT
+654 NTLSTSIY
-665 ETVHLWGAQLE
+665 LWGAQLE
-676 QRDALTDYTPTTT
+676 QRDSLTDYTPTTT

-726 RTNLATY
+726 RTNLMTY
-733 SEDFTNAAWTKTR
+733 SQELDNGAWSVNSNA
-746 SSITSNTIVAPDGTL
+746 TILANAVVAPDGTVTADLLRENGINGEHYHGQSL
-761 TGDKLVEDTTAS
+761 TYATGTDYTISAYVRPAGRHQCQLFFPASAFSSQVTTIFDLSAGTVGTSNADNAGIETLPGGWFRIWQTHRATAS
-773 STHELTFSITSV
+773 TSGNTFLRLI
-785 SGTSYAVSLF
+785 
-795 AKAGER
+795 
-801 DNFRIEV
+801 N
-808 PSAIAGSTQSGVFDL
+808 AGST
-823 TAGTASIVFGSPDL
+823 
-837 SIKHYG
+837 
-843 NDWYR
+843 
-848 CTLVFSASSSTTSS
+848 
-862 LALRLVNASVSYTG
+862 SYQG
-876 DGYSGIYI
+876 DGYSGVYI

-902 TAQAT
+902 GAQAT
-907 RNEDAASMTGT
+907 RNADAASMTGT
-918 NFSEWYRQDEG
+918 NFSEWYRQDAG
-929 TFYTEHT
+929 TIFEISRAGSPTGNAFAVQMSDNSYSNRV
-936 IRQNVGTNYPSVFFA
+936 IIGQDSANAVGQVLVSSSVTLSVTASGRTTDALALVFAATTNDGQIAKDGALGSSD
-951 QNTSGSYAI
+951 TSGAMPTALTRLDVGADHTGAN
-960 GLLHD
+960 GLNG
-965 TASSYRFYA
+965 TISR
-974 QLTSDSTNY
+974 LT
-983 AMQDVNTV
+983 
-991 SVGDEIKGAL
+991 
-1001 AFDYSSASFVN
+1001 
-1012 TKNGDTV
+1012 
-1019 QTLTGYP
+1019 
-1026 PMGPLTEIKFG
+1026 
-1037 TRAAVTGYLNNTIKK
+1037 
-1052 IAYYPQRLSNATL
+1052 YYPKRLSNATL
-1065 QALTKE
+1065 QALTEE

>member
-25 AEYNQILNA
+25 AEYNQIVSA

-58 ADQNNKILIDTGN
+58 ADQNNKILVDTGN

-80 GASTQQLRIEDGAI
+80 GASTQQFRIEDGAI

-108 AEFKDLYLDGTA
+108 AEFKDLHLDGTA

-137 DGSVIGG
+137 DGAVIGG

-290 ISGITNISDNGNTLP
+290 ISGITNLSDNGNTLP

-454 SSVLIADDGTL
+454 SSVTIDD
-465 TAAQYDSTESLPDIK
+465 SN
-480 PSLNLDFA
+480 NL
-488 NVKKLDPRIT
+488 
-498 YTRASTGTY
+498 
-507 YDGKTFAKAEENLL
+507 
-521 LQSQNFTTSWANAG
+521 
-535 TTDSGDT
+535 
-542 ETAPDGTTT
+542 
-551 ADTITATAATG
+551 
-562 QHYVQ
+562 
-567 QQVTIP
+567 
-573 SETYVF
+573 
-579 SVFAKAGTNDYIQ
+579 
-592 LAIGGDADYANFD
+592 
-605 LATGVVGTTS
+605 TGVVN
-615 GLVSSSITA
+615 L
-624 STNGFYR
+624 
-631 CEIVITAT
+631 TAT
-639 SGSAAIIALTDSSSA
+639 GNLIVDT
-654 SRLNTWTALGT
+654 NTLY
-665 ETVHLWGAQLE
+665 V
-676 QRDALTDYTPTTT
+676 DATGNRVGIGRTPTT
-689 QPITNYIPALQTA
+689 NALEVAGTIEST
-702 ASGVARFD
+702 SG
-710 HDPITS
+710 
-716 ESLGFLIEEQ
+716 GFK
-726 RTNLATY
+726 
-733 SEDFTNAAWTKTR
+733 F
-746 SSITSNTIVAPDGTL
+746 PD
-761 TGDKLVEDTTAS
+761 
-773 STHELTFSITSV
+773 
-785 SGTSYAVSLF
+785 
-795 AKAGER
+795 
-801 DNFRIEV
+801 
-808 PSAIAGSTQSGVFDL
+808 GSTQTKS
-823 TAGTASIVFGSPDL
+823 AGHGL
-837 SIKHYG
+837 SAMI
-843 NDWYR
+843 
-848 CTLVFSASSSTTSS
+848 
-862 LALRLVNASVSYTG
+862 ALGMA
-876 DGYSGIYI
+876 
-884 WGAQL
+884 
-889 EAGAFP
+889 
-895 TSYIKTT
+895 
-902 TAQAT
+902 
-907 RNEDAASMTGT
+907 
-918 NFSEWYRQDEG
+918 
-929 TFYTEHT
+929 
-936 IRQNVGTNYPSVFFA
+936 
-951 QNTSGSYAI
+951 
-960 GLLHD
+960 
-965 TASSYRFYA
+965 
-974 QLTSDSTNY
+974 
-983 AMQDVNTV
+983 
-991 SVGDEIKGAL
+991 
-1001 AFDYSSASFVN
+1001 
-1012 TKNGDTV
+1012 
-1019 QTLTGYP
+1019 
-1026 PMGPLTEIKFG
+1026 
-1037 TRAAVTGYLNNTIKK
+1037 
-1052 IAYYPQRLSNATL
+1052 
-1065 QALTKE
+1065 

>member
-25 AEYNQILNA
+25 AEYNQIVSA

-80 GASTQQLRIEDGAI
+80 GASTQQFRIEDGAI

-108 AEFKDLYLDGTA
+108 AEFKDLHLDGTA

-290 ISGITNISDNGNTLP
+290 ISGITNLSDTGNTLP

-380 FKVTGVI
+380 FKVTGII

-454 SSVLIADDGTL
+454 SSVTIDD
-465 TAAQYDSTESLPDIK
+465 SN
-480 PSLNLDFA
+480 NL
-488 NVKKLDPRIT
+488 
-498 YTRASTGTY
+498 
-507 YDGKTFAKAEENLL
+507 
-521 LQSQNFTTSWANAG
+521 
-535 TTDSGDT
+535 
-542 ETAPDGTTT
+542 
-551 ADTITATAATG
+551 
-562 QHYVQ
+562 
-567 QQVTIP
+567 
-573 SETYVF
+573 
-579 SVFAKAGTNDYIQ
+579 
-592 LAIGGDADYANFD
+592 
-605 LATGVVGTTS
+605 TGVVN
-615 GLVSSSITA
+615 V
-624 STNGFYR
+624 
-631 CEIVITAT
+631 TAT
-639 SGSAAIIALTDSSSA
+639 GNLIVDT
-654 SRLNTWTALGT
+654 NTLY
-665 ETVHLWGAQLE
+665 V
-676 QRDALTDYTPTTT
+676 DATGNRVGIGRTPTT
-689 QPITNYIPALQTA
+689 NALE
-702 ASGVARFD
+702 VAGT
-710 HDPITS
+710 I
-716 ESLGFLIEEQ
+716 ESTTGGFK
-726 RTNLATY
+726 
-733 SEDFTNAAWTKTR
+733 F
-746 SSITSNTIVAPDGTL
+746 PD
-761 TGDKLVEDTTAS
+761 
-773 STHELTFSITSV
+773 
-785 SGTSYAVSLF
+785 
-795 AKAGER
+795 
-801 DNFRIEV
+801 
-808 PSAIAGSTQSGVFDL
+808 GSTQTKS
-823 TAGTASIVFGSPDL
+823 AGHGL
-837 SIKHYG
+837 SAMI
-843 NDWYR
+843 
-848 CTLVFSASSSTTSS
+848 
-862 LALRLVNASVSYTG
+862 ALGMA
-876 DGYSGIYI
+876 
-884 WGAQL
+884 
-889 EAGAFP
+889 
-895 TSYIKTT
+895 
-902 TAQAT
+902 
-907 RNEDAASMTGT
+907 
-918 NFSEWYRQDEG
+918 
-929 TFYTEHT
+929 
-936 IRQNVGTNYPSVFFA
+936 
-951 QNTSGSYAI
+951 
-960 GLLHD
+960 
-965 TASSYRFYA
+965 
-974 QLTSDSTNY
+974 
-983 AMQDVNTV
+983 
-991 SVGDEIKGAL
+991 
-1001 AFDYSSASFVN
+1001 
-1012 TKNGDTV
+1012 
-1019 QTLTGYP
+1019 
-1026 PMGPLTEIKFG
+1026 
-1037 TRAAVTGYLNNTIKK
+1037 
-1052 IAYYPQRLSNATL
+1052 
-1065 QALTKE
+1065 

>member
-25 AEYNQILNA
+25 AEYNQIVNA

-108 AEFKDLYLDGTA
+108 AEFKDLHLDGTA

-232 AADKMIYTTALD
+232 AANKMIYTTALD

-290 ISGITNISDNGNTLP
+290 ISGITNLSDTGNTLP

-454 SSVLIADDGTL
+454 SSVTIDD
-465 TAAQYDSTESLPDIK
+465 SN
-480 PSLNLDFA
+480 NL
-488 NVKKLDPRIT
+488 
-498 YTRASTGTY
+498 
-507 YDGKTFAKAEENLL
+507 
-521 LQSQNFTTSWANAG
+521 
-535 TTDSGDT
+535 
-542 ETAPDGTTT
+542 
-551 ADTITATAATG
+551 
-562 QHYVQ
+562 
-567 QQVTIP
+567 
-573 SETYVF
+573 
-579 SVFAKAGTNDYIQ
+579 
-592 LAIGGDADYANFD
+592 
-605 LATGVVGTTS
+605 TGVVN
-615 GLVSSSITA
+615 V
-624 STNGFYR
+624 
-631 CEIVITAT
+631 TAT
-639 SGSAAIIALTDSSSA
+639 GNLIVDT
-654 SRLNTWTALGT
+654 NTLY
-665 ETVHLWGAQLE
+665 V
-676 QRDALTDYTPTTT
+676 DATGNRVGIGRTPTT
-689 QPITNYIPALQTA
+689 NALEVAGTIEST
-702 ASGVARFD
+702 SG
-710 HDPITS
+710 
-716 ESLGFLIEEQ
+716 GFK
-726 RTNLATY
+726 
-733 SEDFTNAAWTKTR
+733 F
-746 SSITSNTIVAPDGTL
+746 PD
-761 TGDKLVEDTTAS
+761 
-773 STHELTFSITSV
+773 
-785 SGTSYAVSLF
+785 
-795 AKAGER
+795 
-801 DNFRIEV
+801 
-808 PSAIAGSTQSGVFDL
+808 GSTQTKS
-823 TAGTASIVFGSPDL
+823 AGHGL
-837 SIKHYG
+837 SAMI
-843 NDWYR
+843 
-848 CTLVFSASSSTTSS
+848 
-862 LALRLVNASVSYTG
+862 ALGMA
-876 DGYSGIYI
+876 
-884 WGAQL
+884 
-889 EAGAFP
+889 
-895 TSYIKTT
+895 
-902 TAQAT
+902 
-907 RNEDAASMTGT
+907 
-918 NFSEWYRQDEG
+918 
-929 TFYTEHT
+929 
-936 IRQNVGTNYPSVFFA
+936 
-951 QNTSGSYAI
+951 
-960 GLLHD
+960 
-965 TASSYRFYA
+965 
-974 QLTSDSTNY
+974 
-983 AMQDVNTV
+983 
-991 SVGDEIKGAL
+991 
-1001 AFDYSSASFVN
+1001 
-1012 TKNGDTV
+1012 
-1019 QTLTGYP
+1019 
-1026 PMGPLTEIKFG
+1026 
-1037 TRAAVTGYLNNTIKK
+1037 
-1052 IAYYPQRLSNATL
+1052 
-1065 QALTKE
+1065 

>member
-25 AEYNQILNA
+25 AEYNQIVNA

-108 AEFKDLYLDGTA
+108 AEFKDLHLDGTA

-232 AADKMIYTTALD
+232 AANKMIYTTALD

-290 ISGITNISDNGNTLP
+290 ISGITNISDTGNTLP

-454 SSVLIADDGTL
+454 SSVTIDD
-465 TAAQYDSTESLPDIK
+465 SN
-480 PSLNLDFA
+480 NL
-488 NVKKLDPRIT
+488 
-498 YTRASTGTY
+498 
-507 YDGKTFAKAEENLL
+507 
-521 LQSQNFTTSWANAG
+521 
-535 TTDSGDT
+535 
-542 ETAPDGTTT
+542 
-551 ADTITATAATG
+551 
-562 QHYVQ
+562 
-567 QQVTIP
+567 
-573 SETYVF
+573 
-579 SVFAKAGTNDYIQ
+579 
-592 LAIGGDADYANFD
+592 
-605 LATGVVGTTS
+605 TGVVN
-615 GLVSSSITA
+615 V
-624 STNGFYR
+624 
-631 CEIVITAT
+631 TAT
-639 SGSAAIIALTDSSSA
+639 GNLIVDT
-654 SRLNTWTALGT
+654 NTLY
-665 ETVHLWGAQLE
+665 V
-676 QRDALTDYTPTTT
+676 DATGNRVGIGRTPTT
-689 QPITNYIPALQTA
+689 NALEVAGTIEST
-702 ASGVARFD
+702 SG
-710 HDPITS
+710 
-716 ESLGFLIEEQ
+716 GFK
-726 RTNLATY
+726 
-733 SEDFTNAAWTKTR
+733 F
-746 SSITSNTIVAPDGTL
+746 PD
-761 TGDKLVEDTTAS
+761 
-773 STHELTFSITSV
+773 
-785 SGTSYAVSLF
+785 
-795 AKAGER
+795 
-801 DNFRIEV
+801 
-808 PSAIAGSTQSGVFDL
+808 GSTQTKS
-823 TAGTASIVFGSPDL
+823 AGHGL
-837 SIKHYG
+837 SAMI
-843 NDWYR
+843 
-848 CTLVFSASSSTTSS
+848 
-862 LALRLVNASVSYTG
+862 ALGMA
-876 DGYSGIYI
+876 
-884 WGAQL
+884 
-889 EAGAFP
+889 
-895 TSYIKTT
+895 
-902 TAQAT
+902 
-907 RNEDAASMTGT
+907 
-918 NFSEWYRQDEG
+918 
-929 TFYTEHT
+929 
-936 IRQNVGTNYPSVFFA
+936 
-951 QNTSGSYAI
+951 
-960 GLLHD
+960 
-965 TASSYRFYA
+965 
-974 QLTSDSTNY
+974 
-983 AMQDVNTV
+983 
-991 SVGDEIKGAL
+991 
-1001 AFDYSSASFVN
+1001 
-1012 TKNGDTV
+1012 
-1019 QTLTGYP
+1019 
-1026 PMGPLTEIKFG
+1026 
-1037 TRAAVTGYLNNTIKK
+1037 
-1052 IAYYPQRLSNATL
+1052 
-1065 QALTKE
+1065 

>member
-25 AEYNQILNA
+25 AEYNQIVSA

-80 GASTQQLRIEDGAI
+80 GASTQQFRIEDGAI

-108 AEFKDLYLDGTA
+108 AEFKDLHLDGTA

-290 ISGITNISDNGNTLP
+290 ISGITNLSDTGNTLP

-380 FKVTGVI
+380 FKVTGII

-465 TAAQYDSTESLPDIK
+465 TTTGGVGIGTSSPDQFVHISKATVGDTSSLLVSNPDGNAGASAALKLGVSPEDNSVAKFAIIHERFAAYGGGDTYFCSNYDADATEVTDADAVVTIKGSTGNVGIGTNSPDGKLSIQADATSDVDLRIFSDTAYTTRIYLGDTASQTQGAIGYYNSADALFFQSNGSERMRVDSSGNVGIGLTPTTNKLEVAGTIESTSGGFKFPDGSIQTTAGVSTGKVLQVVQTTKTDTASISNPSAYADISGLSVAITPAATSSKVLVRAVISFANSTSGEVTHFRLMRDSTAIGVGDAASNRPRSTSGNIGTGVNATYQGSTVTLEF
-480 PSLNLDFA
+480 LDSP
-488 NVKKLDPRIT
+488 N
-498 YTRASTGTY
+498 
-507 YDGKTFAKAEENLL
+507 
-521 LQSQNFTTSWANAG
+521 TTSATTYKVQIGGAG
-535 TTDSGDT
+535 AQTAYINRTSRDLDT
-542 ETAPDGTTT
+542 STYDAR
-551 ADTITATAATG
+551 AVSTITAM
-562 QHYVQ
+562 
-567 QQVTIP
+567 
-573 SETYVF
+573 E
-579 SVFAKAGTNDYIQ
+579 
-592 LAIGGDADYANFD
+592 IGA
-605 LATGVVGTTS
+605 
-615 GLVSSSITA
+615 
-624 STNGFYR
+624 
-631 CEIVITAT
+631 
-639 SGSAAIIALTDSSSA
+639 
-654 SRLNTWTALGT
+654 
-665 ETVHLWGAQLE
+665 
-676 QRDALTDYTPTTT
+676 
-689 QPITNYIPALQTA
+689 
-702 ASGVARFD
+702 
-710 HDPITS
+710 
-716 ESLGFLIEEQ
+716 
-726 RTNLATY
+726 
-733 SEDFTNAAWTKTR
+733 
-746 SSITSNTIVAPDGTL
+746 
-761 TGDKLVEDTTAS
+761 
-773 STHELTFSITSV
+773 
-785 SGTSYAVSLF
+785 
-795 AKAGER
+795 
-801 DNFRIEV
+801 
-808 PSAIAGSTQSGVFDL
+808 
-823 TAGTASIVFGSPDL
+823 
-837 SIKHYG
+837 
-843 NDWYR
+843 
-848 CTLVFSASSSTTSS
+848 
-862 LALRLVNASVSYTG
+862 
-876 DGYSGIYI
+876 
-884 WGAQL
+884 
-889 EAGAFP
+889 
-895 TSYIKTT
+895 
-902 TAQAT
+902 
-907 RNEDAASMTGT
+907 
-918 NFSEWYRQDEG
+918 
-929 TFYTEHT
+929 
-936 IRQNVGTNYPSVFFA
+936 
-951 QNTSGSYAI
+951 
-960 GLLHD
+960 
-965 TASSYRFYA
+965 
-974 QLTSDSTNY
+974 
-983 AMQDVNTV
+983 
-991 SVGDEIKGAL
+991 
-1001 AFDYSSASFVN
+1001 
-1012 TKNGDTV
+1012 
-1019 QTLTGYP
+1019 
-1026 PMGPLTEIKFG
+1026 
-1037 TRAAVTGYLNNTIKK
+1037 
-1052 IAYYPQRLSNATL
+1052 
-1065 QALTKE
+1065 

>member
-25 AEYNQILNA
+25 AEYNQIVNA

-58 ADQNNKILIDTGN
+58 ADQNNKVLIDTSN

-80 GASTQQLRIEDGAI
+80 GASTEQVRIQDGAI

-108 AEFKDLYLDGTA
+108 AEFKDLHLDGTA

-290 ISGITNISDNGNTLP
+290 ISGITNISDTGNTLP

-365 LVTLRKEFA
+365 LVTLRKEFS

-445 GTSGNLIQD
+445 GTAGNLIQD
-454 SSVLIADDGTL
+454 SSVLIADDGTI

-488 NVKKLDPRIT
+488 NVKTLDPRIT

-521 LQSQNFTTSWANAG
+521 LQSQDFTTSWLLSNATITANS
-535 TTDSGDT
+535 T
-542 ETAPDGTTT
+542 TAPDGSSTADTLTGNGASGQHLVQQQITVISGLNYVFSFFAKANTNDFVQLRFGGGFGSPTANFDLSAGTVGTTT
-551 ADTITATAATG
+551 GTITATI
-562 QHYVQ
+562 QD
-567 QQVTIP
+567 
-573 SETYVF
+573 
-579 SVFAKAGTNDYIQ
+579 AG
-592 LAIGGDADYANFD
+592 
-605 LATGVVGTTS
+605 S
-615 GLVSSSITA
+615 GW
-624 STNGFYR
+624 YR
-631 CEIVITAT
+631 CSGITDAT
-639 SGSAAIIALTDSSSA
+639 ITGLTAVQMYLVTSASAAAAET
-654 SRLNTWTALGT
+654 NTLSTSIY
-665 ETVHLWGAQLE
+665 LWGAQLE
-676 QRDALTDYTPTTT
+676 QRDSLTDYTPTTT

-726 RTNLATY
+726 RTNLMTY
-733 SEDFTNAAWTKTR
+733 SQELDNGAWSVNSNA
-746 SSITSNTIVAPDGTL
+746 TILANAVVAPDGTVTADLLRENGINGEHYHGQSL
-761 TGDKLVEDTTAS
+761 TYATGTDYTISAYVRPAGRHQCQLFFPASAFSSQVTTIFDLSAGTVGTSNADNAGIETLPGGWFRIWQTHRATAS
-773 STHELTFSITSV
+773 TSGNTFLRLI
-785 SGTSYAVSLF
+785 
-795 AKAGER
+795 
-801 DNFRIEV
+801 N
-808 PSAIAGSTQSGVFDL
+808 AGST
-823 TAGTASIVFGSPDL
+823 
-837 SIKHYG
+837 
-843 NDWYR
+843 
-848 CTLVFSASSSTTSS
+848 
-862 LALRLVNASVSYTG
+862 SYQG
-876 DGYSGIYI
+876 DGYSGVYI

-902 TAQAT
+902 GAQAT
-907 RNEDAASMTGT
+907 RNADAASMTGT
-918 NFSEWYRQDEG
+918 NFSEWYRQDAG
-929 TFYTEHT
+929 TIFEISRAGSPTGNAFAVQMSDNSYSNRV
-936 IRQNVGTNYPSVFFA
+936 IIGQDSANAVGQVLVSSSVTLSVTASGRTTDALALVFAATTNDGQIAKDGALGSSD
-951 QNTSGSYAI
+951 TSGAMPTALTRLDVGADHTGAN
-960 GLLHD
+960 GLNG
-965 TASSYRFYA
+965 TISR
-974 QLTSDSTNY
+974 LT
-983 AMQDVNTV
+983 
-991 SVGDEIKGAL
+991 
-1001 AFDYSSASFVN
+1001 
-1012 TKNGDTV
+1012 
-1019 QTLTGYP
+1019 
-1026 PMGPLTEIKFG
+1026 
-1037 TRAAVTGYLNNTIKK
+1037 
-1052 IAYYPQRLSNATL
+1052 YYPKRLSNATL
-1065 QALTKE
+1065 QALTEE

>member
-25 AEYNQILNA
+25 AEYNQIVSA

-58 ADQNNKILIDTGN
+58 ADQNNKVLIDTSN

-80 GASTQQLRIEDGAI
+80 GASTQQFRIEDGAI

-108 AEFKDLYLDGTA
+108 AEFKDLHLDGTA

-137 DGSVIGG
+137 DGAVIGG

-171 GTVTTVAINGGT
+171 GTVTTLAINGGT

-290 ISGITNISDNGNTLP
+290 ISGITNLSDNGNTLP

-445 GTSGNLIQD
+445 GTAGNLIQD
-454 SSVLIADDGTL
+454 SSVTIDD
-465 TAAQYDSTESLPDIK
+465 SN
-480 PSLNLDFA
+480 NL
-488 NVKKLDPRIT
+488 
-498 YTRASTGTY
+498 
-507 YDGKTFAKAEENLL
+507 
-521 LQSQNFTTSWANAG
+521 
-535 TTDSGDT
+535 
-542 ETAPDGTTT
+542 
-551 ADTITATAATG
+551 
-562 QHYVQ
+562 
-567 QQVTIP
+567 
-573 SETYVF
+573 
-579 SVFAKAGTNDYIQ
+579 
-592 LAIGGDADYANFD
+592 
-605 LATGVVGTTS
+605 TGVVN
-615 GLVSSSITA
+615 L
-624 STNGFYR
+624 
-631 CEIVITAT
+631 TAT
-639 SGSAAIIALTDSSSA
+639 GNLIVDT
-654 SRLNTWTALGT
+654 NTLY
-665 ETVHLWGAQLE
+665 V
-676 QRDALTDYTPTTT
+676 DATGNRVGIGRTPTT
-689 QPITNYIPALQTA
+689 NALEVAGTIEST
-702 ASGVARFD
+702 SG
-710 HDPITS
+710 
-716 ESLGFLIEEQ
+716 GFK
-726 RTNLATY
+726 
-733 SEDFTNAAWTKTR
+733 F
-746 SSITSNTIVAPDGTL
+746 PD
-761 TGDKLVEDTTAS
+761 
-773 STHELTFSITSV
+773 
-785 SGTSYAVSLF
+785 
-795 AKAGER
+795 
-801 DNFRIEV
+801 
-808 PSAIAGSTQSGVFDL
+808 GSTQTKS
-823 TAGTASIVFGSPDL
+823 AGHGL
-837 SIKHYG
+837 SAMI
-843 NDWYR
+843 
-848 CTLVFSASSSTTSS
+848 
-862 LALRLVNASVSYTG
+862 ALGMA
-876 DGYSGIYI
+876 
-884 WGAQL
+884 
-889 EAGAFP
+889 
-895 TSYIKTT
+895 
-902 TAQAT
+902 
-907 RNEDAASMTGT
+907 
-918 NFSEWYRQDEG
+918 
-929 TFYTEHT
+929 
-936 IRQNVGTNYPSVFFA
+936 
-951 QNTSGSYAI
+951 
-960 GLLHD
+960 
-965 TASSYRFYA
+965 
-974 QLTSDSTNY
+974 
-983 AMQDVNTV
+983 
-991 SVGDEIKGAL
+991 
-1001 AFDYSSASFVN
+1001 
-1012 TKNGDTV
+1012 
-1019 QTLTGYP
+1019 
-1026 PMGPLTEIKFG
+1026 
-1037 TRAAVTGYLNNTIKK
+1037 
-1052 IAYYPQRLSNATL
+1052 
-1065 QALTKE
+1065 

>member
-25 AEYNQILNA
+25 AEYNQIVNA

-80 GASTQQLRIEDGAI
+80 GASTQQFRIEDGAI

-108 AEFKDLYLDGTA
+108 AEFKDLHLDGTA

-232 AADKMIYTTALD
+232 AANKMIYTTALD

-290 ISGITNISDNGNTLP
+290 ISGITNISDTGNTLP

-454 SSVLIADDGTL
+454 SSVTIDD
-465 TAAQYDSTESLPDIK
+465 SN
-480 PSLNLDFA
+480 NL
-488 NVKKLDPRIT
+488 
-498 YTRASTGTY
+498 
-507 YDGKTFAKAEENLL
+507 
-521 LQSQNFTTSWANAG
+521 
-535 TTDSGDT
+535 
-542 ETAPDGTTT
+542 
-551 ADTITATAATG
+551 
-562 QHYVQ
+562 
-567 QQVTIP
+567 
-573 SETYVF
+573 
-579 SVFAKAGTNDYIQ
+579 
-592 LAIGGDADYANFD
+592 
-605 LATGVVGTTS
+605 TGVVN
-615 GLVSSSITA
+615 V
-624 STNGFYR
+624 
-631 CEIVITAT
+631 TAT
-639 SGSAAIIALTDSSSA
+639 GNLIVDT
-654 SRLNTWTALGT
+654 NTLY
-665 ETVHLWGAQLE
+665 V
-676 QRDALTDYTPTTT
+676 DATGNRVGIGRTPTT
-689 QPITNYIPALQTA
+689 NALEVAGTIEST
-702 ASGVARFD
+702 SG
-710 HDPITS
+710 
-716 ESLGFLIEEQ
+716 GFK
-726 RTNLATY
+726 
-733 SEDFTNAAWTKTR
+733 F
-746 SSITSNTIVAPDGTL
+746 PD
-761 TGDKLVEDTTAS
+761 
-773 STHELTFSITSV
+773 
-785 SGTSYAVSLF
+785 
-795 AKAGER
+795 
-801 DNFRIEV
+801 
-808 PSAIAGSTQSGVFDL
+808 GSTQTKS
-823 TAGTASIVFGSPDL
+823 AGHGL
-837 SIKHYG
+837 SAMI
-843 NDWYR
+843 
-848 CTLVFSASSSTTSS
+848 
-862 LALRLVNASVSYTG
+862 ALGMA
-876 DGYSGIYI
+876 
-884 WGAQL
+884 
-889 EAGAFP
+889 
-895 TSYIKTT
+895 
-902 TAQAT
+902 
-907 RNEDAASMTGT
+907 
-918 NFSEWYRQDEG
+918 
-929 TFYTEHT
+929 
-936 IRQNVGTNYPSVFFA
+936 
-951 QNTSGSYAI
+951 
-960 GLLHD
+960 
-965 TASSYRFYA
+965 
-974 QLTSDSTNY
+974 
-983 AMQDVNTV
+983 
-991 SVGDEIKGAL
+991 
-1001 AFDYSSASFVN
+1001 
-1012 TKNGDTV
+1012 
-1019 QTLTGYP
+1019 
-1026 PMGPLTEIKFG
+1026 
-1037 TRAAVTGYLNNTIKK
+1037 
-1052 IAYYPQRLSNATL
+1052 
-1065 QALTKE
+1065 

>member
-25 AEYNQILNA
+25 AEYNQIVSA

-58 ADQNNKILIDTGN
+58 ADQNNKVLIDTSN

-80 GASTQQLRIEDGAI
+80 GASTQQFRIEDGAI

-108 AEFKDLYLDGTA
+108 AEFKDLHLDGTA

-137 DGSVIGG
+137 DGAVIGG

-171 GTVTTVAINGGT
+171 GTVTTLAINGGT

-290 ISGITNISDNGNTLP
+290 ISGITNLSDNGNTLP

-454 SSVLIADDGTL
+454 SSVTIDD
-465 TAAQYDSTESLPDIK
+465 SN
-480 PSLNLDFA
+480 NL
-488 NVKKLDPRIT
+488 
-498 YTRASTGTY
+498 
-507 YDGKTFAKAEENLL
+507 
-521 LQSQNFTTSWANAG
+521 
-535 TTDSGDT
+535 
-542 ETAPDGTTT
+542 
-551 ADTITATAATG
+551 
-562 QHYVQ
+562 
-567 QQVTIP
+567 
-573 SETYVF
+573 
-579 SVFAKAGTNDYIQ
+579 
-592 LAIGGDADYANFD
+592 
-605 LATGVVGTTS
+605 TGVVN
-615 GLVSSSITA
+615 L
-624 STNGFYR
+624 
-631 CEIVITAT
+631 TAT
-639 SGSAAIIALTDSSSA
+639 GNLIVDT
-654 SRLNTWTALGT
+654 NTLY
-665 ETVHLWGAQLE
+665 V
-676 QRDALTDYTPTTT
+676 DATGNRVGIGRTPTT
-689 QPITNYIPALQTA
+689 NALEVAGTIEST
-702 ASGVARFD
+702 SG
-710 HDPITS
+710 
-716 ESLGFLIEEQ
+716 GFK
-726 RTNLATY
+726 
-733 SEDFTNAAWTKTR
+733 F
-746 SSITSNTIVAPDGTL
+746 PD
-761 TGDKLVEDTTAS
+761 
-773 STHELTFSITSV
+773 
-785 SGTSYAVSLF
+785 
-795 AKAGER
+795 
-801 DNFRIEV
+801 
-808 PSAIAGSTQSGVFDL
+808 GSTQTKS
-823 TAGTASIVFGSPDL
+823 AGHGL
-837 SIKHYG
+837 SAMI
-843 NDWYR
+843 
-848 CTLVFSASSSTTSS
+848 
-862 LALRLVNASVSYTG
+862 ALGMA
-876 DGYSGIYI
+876 
-884 WGAQL
+884 
-889 EAGAFP
+889 
-895 TSYIKTT
+895 
-902 TAQAT
+902 
-907 RNEDAASMTGT
+907 
-918 NFSEWYRQDEG
+918 
-929 TFYTEHT
+929 
-936 IRQNVGTNYPSVFFA
+936 
-951 QNTSGSYAI
+951 
-960 GLLHD
+960 
-965 TASSYRFYA
+965 
-974 QLTSDSTNY
+974 
-983 AMQDVNTV
+983 
-991 SVGDEIKGAL
+991 
-1001 AFDYSSASFVN
+1001 
-1012 TKNGDTV
+1012 
-1019 QTLTGYP
+1019 
-1026 PMGPLTEIKFG
+1026 
-1037 TRAAVTGYLNNTIKK
+1037 
-1052 IAYYPQRLSNATL
+1052 
-1065 QALTKE
+1065 

>member
-25 AEYNQILNA
+25 AEYNQIVSA

-58 ADQNNKILIDTGN
+58 ADQNNKILIDTAN

-80 GASTQQLRIEDGAI
+80 GASTQQFRIEDGAI

-137 DGSVIGG
+137 DGAVIGG

-290 ISGITNISDNGNTLP
+290 ISGITNISDTGNTLP

-433 VSSTDNAIARWD
+433 VSTTDNAIARWD

-454 SSVLIADDGTL
+454 SSVTIDD
-465 TAAQYDSTESLPDIK
+465 SN
-480 PSLNLDFA
+480 NL
-488 NVKKLDPRIT
+488 
-498 YTRASTGTY
+498 
-507 YDGKTFAKAEENLL
+507 
-521 LQSQNFTTSWANAG
+521 
-535 TTDSGDT
+535 
-542 ETAPDGTTT
+542 
-551 ADTITATAATG
+551 
-562 QHYVQ
+562 
-567 QQVTIP
+567 
-573 SETYVF
+573 
-579 SVFAKAGTNDYIQ
+579 
-592 LAIGGDADYANFD
+592 
-605 LATGVVGTTS
+605 TGVVNVTATGTIESTS
-615 GLVSSSITA
+615 G
-624 STNGFYR
+624 GF
-631 CEIVITAT
+631 TFP
-639 SGSAAIIALTDSSSA
+639 
-654 SRLNTWTALGT
+654 
-665 ETVHLWGAQLE
+665 
-676 QRDALTDYTPTTT
+676 DATT
-689 QPITNYIPALQTA
+689 Q
-702 ASGVARFD
+702 
-710 HDPITS
+710 
-716 ESLGFLIEEQ
+716 
-726 RTNLATY
+726 
-733 SEDFTNAAWTKTR
+733 
-746 SSITSNTIVAPDGTL
+746 
-761 TGDKLVEDTTAS
+761 TTAGV
-773 STHELTFSITSV
+773 ST
-785 SGTSYAVSLF
+785 G
-795 AKAGER
+795 K
-801 DNFRIEV
+801 
-808 PSAIAGSTQSGVFDL
+808 AIAM
-823 TAGTASIVFGSPDL
+823 AIVFG
-837 SIKHYG
+837 
-843 NDWYR
+843 
-848 CTLVFSASSSTTSS
+848 
-862 LALRLVNASVSYTG
+862 
-876 DGYSGIYI
+876 
-884 WGAQL
+884 
-889 EAGAFP
+889 
-895 TSYIKTT
+895 
-902 TAQAT
+902 
-907 RNEDAASMTGT
+907 
-918 NFSEWYRQDEG
+918 
-929 TFYTEHT
+929 
-936 IRQNVGTNYPSVFFA
+936 
-951 QNTSGSYAI
+951 
-960 GLLHD
+960 
-965 TASSYRFYA
+965 
-974 QLTSDSTNY
+974 
-983 AMQDVNTV
+983 
-991 SVGDEIKGAL
+991 
-1001 AFDYSSASFVN
+1001 
-1012 TKNGDTV
+1012 
-1019 QTLTGYP
+1019 
-1026 PMGPLTEIKFG
+1026 
-1037 TRAAVTGYLNNTIKK
+1037 
-1052 IAYYPQRLSNATL
+1052 
-1065 QALTKE
+1065 